1 MAKDKV
7 NSEIKHITF
16 IGSGNVASAMAEE
29 LFKKGLIITQVF
41 SRNLSQAN
49 LLSEKVNSEGINNYS
64 QLKETDLFIVAV
76 SDDAISTVFSEL
88 KHSTP
93 VVHTSGNTSLLE
105 RYHTSES
112 GVFYPL
118 QTFYKGSETNWSEV
132 PICIEAA
139 NEDLLKKLHLL
150 GKTLS
155 ENVKTITSAE
165 RAIIHAAAVLACNF
179 TNHLGALTQE
189 VLEDKNLSLD
199 LLNPLIQKTFRNITS
214 GKAKEKQT
222 GPAVREDY
230 GTIDSHLNILE
241 DKPEIKALYLAL
253 SKHIIAYH
261 HGQ

>member
-29 LFKKGLIITQVF
+29 FFKKELTITQVF

-49 LLSEKVNSEGINNYS
+49 LLAEKVNSKGINNLS

-76 SDDAISTVFSEL
+76 SDDAISTLFSEL
-88 KHSTP
+88 ESSAP
-93 VVHTSGNTSLLE
+93 VVHTSGNTALQVRSQN
-105 RYHTSES
+105 TES

-118 QTFYKGSETNWSEV
+118 QTFSKGSETNWCEV

-139 NEDLLKKLHLL
+139 NEGLLKKLRTL

-165 RAIIHAAAVLACNF
+165 RAIIHAAAVLVCNF